1 MGQFQAHTLEQHTQ
15 AFTQYLPSDKVFA
28 AKNFDGSNLRK
39 LFKGLSGELVRV
51 DQIFQSVWDGTN
63 LLETNDPDYM
73 AAWESAV
80 GIPNSYFTQTTSL
93 TMDQRR
99 NQVLIQLRSLGVL
112 TAQDFIDL
120 AALLGITITISP
132 GTEISGF
139 PLVFPFVF
147 FASTTAARF
156 TMVVNAPVSL
166 SPYSFPMTFPLTFSS
181 DESNILET
189 LFNILKPANTQIIFN
204 YNLQRSPPYVNCIK
218 DKRRYF
224 KCHRI

>member
-1 MGQFQAHTLEQHTQ
+1 MAQFQAHTLEQHTQ
-15 AFTQYLPSDKVFA
+15 AFTQYLPNDKVFM

-73 AAWESAV
+73 AAWEAAV

-112 TAQDFIDL
+112 TAQDFVDL
-120 AALLGITITISP
+120 AALLGITITITP
-132 GTEISGF
+132 GSEVTG
-139 PLVFPFVF
+139 FPFVF
-147 FASTTAARF
+147 PFILFGSATDARF
-156 TMVVNAPVSL
+156 TMIVNAPTNL
-166 SPYSFPMTFPLTFSS
+166 NPFEFTMTFPLTFSS
-181 DESNILET
+181 DESNILQT

-204 YNLQRSPPYVNCIK
+204 YNL
-218 DKRRYF
+218 
-224 KCHRI
+224 

>member
-1 MGQFQAHTLEQHTQ
+1 MTQFQAHTLEQQTQ
-15 AFTQYLPSDKVFA
+15 AFTQYLPNDKVFM

-39 LFKGLSGELVRV
+39 LFKGLSGEVVRV

-73 AAWESAV
+73 AAWEAAV

-93 TMDQRR
+93 TMEQRR

-120 AALLGITITISP
+120 AALLGITITITP
-132 GTEISGF
+132 GSEVTG
-139 PLVFPFVF
+139 FPFVF
-147 FASTTAARF
+147 PFILFGSITDARF
-156 TMVVNAPVSL
+156 TMIVNAPTSL
-166 SPYSFPMTFPLTFSS
+166 DPFAFPMTFPLTFSS
-181 DESNILET
+181 DEGNILET

-204 YNLQRSPPYVNCIK
+204 YNL
-218 DKRRYF
+218 
-224 KCHRI
+224 